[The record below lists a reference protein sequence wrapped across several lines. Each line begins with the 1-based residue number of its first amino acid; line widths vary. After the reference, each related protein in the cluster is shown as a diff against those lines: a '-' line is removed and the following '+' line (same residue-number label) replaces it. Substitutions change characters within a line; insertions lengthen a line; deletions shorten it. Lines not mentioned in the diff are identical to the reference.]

1 MKKVLKK
8 IKRANKVAKF
18 LYLIIPILYIVSY
31 IFFAKNVISLT
42 GIETVIR
49 YLFLFLC
56 IIFLLIYLF
65 VGFAKLSKRK
75 YLLFYLLSLISIA
88 LIVIFTIGA
97 VAIDFLYSKITNF
110 NESDTVVYTSYLI
123 SLTDTTLDDTSI
135 LGMISDTNS
144 IEGNILAKQII
155 KDNNLTQKI
164 KTYDDSGD
172 PYLEMLYD
180 LYSGSVDAIFIS
192 SNYVTLYSNE
202 EDFSN
207 IAIETKKIYEASG
220 KFKNEDASLYNS
232 KSLNEPFTILVLGV
246 DSEYDGL
253 NANAA
258 FNGDTLI
265 LATFNPTTLSAT
277 LLSIPRDTYVPIA
290 CRNNAYAKI
299 NSSAAYGTS
308 CVIDTIE
315 KLVDIDIDYYAKIN
329 FKGVVDL
336 VEALGGITVNIEE
349 PSYNYNHGNYCG
361 GKVCEQ
367 DSNRMWG
374 EYTIYIDPGIQR
386 LNGEQALAY
395 ARCRGLYID
404 SDLARNRHQQDIIM
418 AIANELLK
426 IDNYSKF
433 KDILDAISKN
443 ISVNM
448 SNSQILSSYNIFKT
462 MITKAMK
469 SEDFI
474 SIQKTKLETYSLPV
488 YLPSGITT
496 SALGYYEAS
505 LEDVIKAIK
514 VNLGLEEPEI
524 VKTFSYSLNENYE
537 AYVAGQGIYT
547 GASSSVI
554 ASMIGKS
561 RSTAENYCSENKI
574 NCSFTYIDDQSSYY
588 DSSIPSDLISYQD
601 PHAGTLLGDTSN
613 INFYINGATSNSE
626 AVNDRIDDIDSDEDI
641 DSEELNEDLKNI
653 LNE

>member
-1 MKKVLKK
+1 MKKSLKK
-8 IKRANKVAKF
+8 IKKANKVARF
-18 LYLIIPILYIVSY
+18 LYLVIPFIYIISY
-31 IFFAKNVISLT
+31 IFFAKNVIALT
-42 GIETVIR
+42 GVETIIR
-49 YLFLFLC
+49 Y
-56 IIFLLIYLF
+56 IFLLICIVFILIYLL
-65 VGFAKLSKRK
+65 VGFTKLSNRK
-75 YLLFYLLSLISIA
+75 YLLFYLLSLIGTI
-88 LIVIFTIGA
+88 LIVIFVIGA

-110 NESDTVVYTSYLI
+110 NESDTLVYTSYLI
-123 SLTDTTLDDTSI
+123 SLNDTTLKEDSI
-135 LGMISDTNS
+135 LAMVSDTES

-155 KDNNLTQKI
+155 KENKLTQNI
-164 KTYDDSGD
+164 KTYDDESGD

-180 LYSGSVDAIFIS
+180 LYAGSVDAIFIS
-192 SNYVTLYSNE
+192 SNYVTLYGSE
-202 EDFSN
+202 EDFGN
-207 IAIETKKIYEASG
+207 IATETKMLYEASG
-220 KFKNEDASLYNS
+220 KFKNTDSSLYNS

-265 LATFNPTTLSAT
+265 LATFNPKTLSAT

-299 NSSAAYGTS
+299 NSSAASGTG

-315 KLVDIDIDYYAKIN
+315 NLVDIDIDYYAKIN

-336 VEALGGITVNIEE
+336 VEAVGGITVDVEE
-349 PSYNYNHGNYCG
+349 PSYEYNHGNYCG

-367 DSNRMWG
+367 DSDRRWG
-374 EYTIYIDPGIQR
+374 EYTIYIEPGIQH

-395 ARCRGLYID
+395 ARCRGLYVD

-418 AIANELLK
+418 AIAKKMLE

-433 KDILDAISKN
+433 KNILDAISKN

-448 SNSQILSSYNIFKT
+448 STSQILSSYNIFKN
-462 MITKAMK
+462 MISKAMK
-469 SEDFI
+469 SEDFV
-474 SIQKTKLETYSLPV
+474 SIQKSKLETYSLPV

-505 LEDVIKAIK
+505 LEDIIKSMKI
-514 VNLGLEEPEI
+514 NLGLEQPEI
-524 VKTFSYSLNENYE
+524 IKTFSYSLNENYE
-537 AYVAGQGIYT
+537 AYVAGQGIRS
-547 GASSSVI
+547 GASNSVI

-561 RSTAENYCSENKI
+561 KSAAEDYCNENKL
-574 NCSFTYIDDQSSYY
+574 NCSFTYVDEQSAYY
-588 DSSIPSDLISYQD
+588 DESIATDLIAYQD
-601 PHAGTLLGDTSN
+601 PHAGSLLANSPN
-613 INFYINGATSNSE
+613 ITFYINGATSKSE
-626 AVNDRIDDIDSDEDI
+626 ISNNIKANDETKEDSK
-641 DSEELNEDLKNI
+641 EELNQDLKNI